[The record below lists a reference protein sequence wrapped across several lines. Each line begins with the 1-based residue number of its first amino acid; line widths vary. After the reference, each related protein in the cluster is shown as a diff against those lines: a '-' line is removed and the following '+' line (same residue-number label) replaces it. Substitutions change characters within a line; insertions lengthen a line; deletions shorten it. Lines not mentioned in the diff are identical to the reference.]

1 MSDPQM
7 MVSLIAIAGHGGG
20 KIQLPMAAAT
30 NGSIGPKPKI
40 RLSVG
45 IRGLFGR
52 GIRPQRIGERVVAL
66 AAQATDFESFG
77 PSITAKRYAADP
89 SAESMMDTPETNI
102 STEHQ
107 PKGAALNPSDT
118 LDREKEN
125 VAPGQ
130 RQWNADSQ
138 QDPDTKPT
146 DSARP
151 AGMADEGATSEEMSS
166 PSPDANTRTA
176 ERGEDQAEDG
186 YADDGARSEG

>member
-1 MSDPQM
+1 MAPISARVEALGAPNPKPRRTPATKARMSDPQM

-20 KIQLPMAAAT
+20 KIQLPIAAAT

-52 GIRPQRIGERVVAL
+52 GIRPQRTGERVVAL

-102 STEHQ
+102 S
-107 PKGAALNPSDT
+107 
-118 LDREKEN
+118 
-125 VAPGQ
+125 
-130 RQWNADSQ
+130 
-138 QDPDTKPT
+138 
-146 DSARP
+146 
-151 AGMADEGATSEEMSS
+151 
-166 PSPDANTRTA
+166 
-176 ERGEDQAEDG
+176 
-186 YADDGARSEG
+186 